1 MPLAIGMD
9 LVAVRDV
16 EESLARFGSRYV
28 ERVYTR
34 AESAA
39 AREGT
44 HAIRLAALFAA
55 KEATFKVLEA
65 HGEAIGWTN
74 IEIDICARHGTSVKL
89 HGAAAAAA
97 QRGGI
102 DTVDV
107 SVAQCDG
114 YAAAIA
120 LASGGT
126 ARCPESGGFVAERPN
141 T

>member
-1 MPLAIGMD
+1 MD
-9 LVAVRDV
+9 LVAVSDV
-16 EESLARFGSRYV
+16 EESLARHGPRYV
-28 ERVYTR
+28 ERVYTQ
-34 AESAA
+34 AERAA
-39 AREGT
+39 AAGRT
-44 HAIRLAALFAA
+44 RATRLAALFAA

-65 HGEAIGWTN
+65 HGDAIGWTN
-74 IEIDICARHGTSVKL
+74 IEIDICARNGISVKL

-107 SVAQCDG
+107 SIAQCER

-126 ARCPESGGFVAERPN
+126 ARLSKTGGFVAERPN